1 MIGTTISHYKILDK
15 LGEGG
20 MGVVYKAHDTKLDRT
35 VALKFLPP
43 HLGGDE
49 TEKKRFLNEAKAA
62 STLDHPNICTIHSIE
77 ETNDRNMFIAMAY
90 YEGMSL
96 KQKIEQSMLPIKD
109 VINYSIQIASG
120 LQKAHEKGIVHRD
133 LKPANIFITNDN
145 QIKIIDFGLARV
157 AERSLLTKSNTTL
170 GTVPYMSPE
179 QAQGSNVDHRTDVWA
194 LGVIM
199 YELITGQR
207 PFKSEYETALIYS
220 IINEEPDPVSSIRSN
235 VPMELERI
243 IKKAIQKDQKYRYQS
258 VDELLV
264 DLKSVS
270 RDIVHD
276 GLKGTVSAS
285 KINKTNSAGYL
296 KIGIGITIVVA
307 LFISLLLFR
316 NSAVNEIRSIAVLP
330 LVNLSGDAEQEYF
343 SDGMTEALI
352 TDLAKISAL
361 RVISRTSVMQY
372 KNINKPL
379 SDIARELNVDAVV
392 EGAVMRSG
400 QQVRISAQLIEAKTD
415 RHLWANSYTREMS
428 DILLLQSDVARAIAD
443 EIKVKLTPQEYARL
457 TEVHHINP
465 DVYELLLKGRYF
477 WNQRTPESLMRAIDF
492 FEQAVSIDPN
502 YAEAYRGLGASY
514 SVLGVFFSDP
524 RDAFSKAVAYMEKSM
539 ELDKNVVGGNLG
551 LGVYNMYH
559 AWDRQKTL
567 EYFNREVEYHPGF
580 EHVYNVRGLYLTSI
594 GNRNDAIEQFKKAL
608 TLDPLSLTIN
618 GDFGWAYYLM
628 RRYDDA
634 ITQSREVLEIDP
646 NFILS
651 YTTIAAAQTQ
661 KGEYDNA
668 ISILESIYNDIT
680 SSTEVIPPIFVAELA
695 YAYAKSGNVGKAKQ
709 LIQNLELRTSKEY
722 IDPYLI
728 SLIYVAL
735 DEFNEAFD
743 WLDKALE
750 VRSSRMVWIDVEPKF
765 DPIRM
770 DPRFRTLREKVGYI
784 Q

>member
-1 MIGTTISHYKILDK
+1 MIGNIVSHYKIIEK

-276 GLKGTVSAS
+276 GSKGTVSAS

-316 NSAVNEIRSIAVLP
+316 SSAVNEIRSIAVLP

-477 WNQRTPESLMRAIDF
+477 WNQRTPESLMKAIDF

-594 GNRNDAIEQFKKAL
+594 GKKSDAIEQFKKAL

-680 SSTEVIPPIFVAELA
+680 SSTGDIPPIFVAELA